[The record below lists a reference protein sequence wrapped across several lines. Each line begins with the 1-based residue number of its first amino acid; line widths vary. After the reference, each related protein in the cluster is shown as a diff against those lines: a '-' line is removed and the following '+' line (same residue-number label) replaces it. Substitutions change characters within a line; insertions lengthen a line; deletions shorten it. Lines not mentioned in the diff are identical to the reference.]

1 MTTPGLHGTA
11 VHKTSCIKLELCRV
25 HTSLPAW
32 IRPATLKIYRC
43 RGGNRV
49 LIFIKIEC
57 KKVDTVDG

>member
-32 IRPATLKIYRC
+32 IRPATLKIYR
-43 RGGNRV
+43 GKDVVEG
-49 LIFIKIEC
+49 
-57 KKVDTVDG
+57 TGY